1 MNLSAIL
8 SKKIQKKKNPSIK
21 KSLNDIKETKHFSYF
36 ANGKTNYQKIGING
50 CNPFLKKYELLEIG
64 RKFLTLNL
72 HVLLS
77 YRFLNVLEKHKLS
90 HKPTSVEKCS
100 TEFILRFP
108 V

>member
-50 CNPFLKKYELLEIG
+50 CNPFLKKIRTFG
-64 RKFLTLNL
+64 DR
-72 HVLLS
+72 
-77 YRFLNVLEKHKLS
+77 
-90 HKPTSVEKCS
+90 
-100 TEFILRFP
+100 
-108 V
+108 